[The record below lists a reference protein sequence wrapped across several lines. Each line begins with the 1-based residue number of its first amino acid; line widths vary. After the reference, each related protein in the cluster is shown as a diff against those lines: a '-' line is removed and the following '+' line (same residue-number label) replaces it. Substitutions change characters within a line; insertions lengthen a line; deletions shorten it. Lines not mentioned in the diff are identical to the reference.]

1 MNKNPVY
8 NNNKAIFMDKNRVIK
23 IPVHSKVKIFL
34 LFLILLTLVSAIV
47 AFSFIQILISNTID
61 VPDFV
66 FYPIFL
72 VMIVLG
78 SIIGLPKIF
87 DKNGYLSTIKIAAN
101 DITLIYR
108 ANGKISNIITIP
120 TENIKSFFVKL
131 EITENH
137 ITAHRGNWIR
147 LDYEMKIL
155 IKTTVAPIKITIN
168 NYFCNAKSLMLNLTK
183 YSYYI
188 PKFSYKVEGY
198 YPDEEDKT
206 HIIDSV
212 KKEFDYCATYG
223 KKMPLYKI
231 LFNLWS
237 PQTLVSKILII
248 ILIFLFLY
256 IMFQVLMGLFPDTFY
271 PIYLKIKMITG
282 KF

>member
-23 IPVHSKVKIFL
+23 IPVHSKIKIFV
-34 LFLILLTLVSAIV
+34 FFIILLISSSALAADLIKV
-47 AFSFIQILISNTID
+47 ILNNFDI
-61 VPDFV
+61 PDFV
-66 FYPIFL
+66 FYLIFIA
-72 VMIVLG
+72 M
-78 SIIGLPKIF
+78 IGLGLFVAIPKIF
-87 DKNGYLSTIKIAAN
+87 DKKGYLLTIKIAAN

-120 TENIKSFFVKL
+120 TEDIKSFFVKL

-137 ITAHRGNWIR
+137 ISTPIVNWIR
-147 LDYEMKIL
+147 LDYEMKIF
-155 IKTTVAPIKITIN
+155 IKTTCAPIPITIN
-168 NYFCNAKSLMLNLTK
+168 NYFFNAKSLMLNLTK

-206 HIIDSV
+206 HIIDAI
-212 KKEFDYCATYG
+212 KKEFDYCARYG
-223 KKMPLYKI
+223 KKMPLYRNLFNFWSKLTLFDKI
-231 LFNLWS
+231 L
-237 PQTLVSKILII
+237 TII
-248 ILIFLFLY
+248 VIFYILFL
-256 IMFQVLMGLFPDTFY
+256 VLMGLFPDTFY